1 MGLIYSS
8 KDASTLKSS
17 LSANLSIARTT
28 IRQLNAGSQ
37 QLIAAI
43 DGHTLSGAA
52 YNAGKGLF
60 SDLILPTIKRVSSAI
75 VTIQQELNQ
84 FSAANSFI
92 ASEGYLDEE
101 NLNQQLTILQRSKA
115 SLENAAH
122 TAGALAN
129 IPLPTIAEMLRNQ
142 QQDFLRR
149 AESYQRD
156 IVRIQKKLN
165 QLKEFDAKTKRLFTS
180 SLEELELAMQAVLVL
195 NNTTVNRD
203 GSYVLP
209 KGTDKTWFKKIK
221 NSVKKEASS
230 YGIEE
235 TVEDFRKGL
244 TPAEF
249 SKESLGK
256 FLEKT
261 EEKILK
267 EGKNIGKPWAAKLR
281 PRSALGTFVKDTF
294 KPRKWMTSKLSSMSN
309 STSSYIGSISRAGG
323 KALIVAGAYGEFKE
337 FNSEHRNVGRA
348 ITYSAVSTSLGYVV
362 GVVGA
367 AAASSVSVYA
377 GAAATGF
384 IATVGAPVVGAVVA
398 GVAISVGVSALYKNS
413 KEFKNAVDTIGDGI
427 NDIGKKV
434 KEEIADVGKAF
445 SSSLKSLKGA
455 SWWWKRGI
463 NT

>member
-165 QLKEFDAKTKRLFTS
+165 QLKEFDAKTKHLFTS
-180 SLEELELAMQAVLVL
+180 SLEEFELAMQAVLVL

-209 KGTDKTWFKKIK
+209 KGTDASWFTKMNWFSNNQGTSYRMDEINKDIGDVITDLSGWVNESSAAGLDSIK
-221 NSVKKEASS
+221 EKV
-230 YGIEE
+230 IE
-235 TVEDFRKGL
+235 
-244 TPAEF
+244 
-249 SKESLGK
+249 
-256 FLEKT
+256 
-261 EEKILK
+261 
-267 EGKNIGKPWAAKLR
+267 EGKNLGKSLAAKLQ
-281 PRSALGTFVKDTF
+281 PRTSLGTFMKDNN
-294 KPRKWMTSKLSSMSN
+294 KARRWVTSKLKGMSN
-309 STSSYIGSISRAGG
+309 STSTTIGSMAKWGGQAMIVLGAYSEFKDFYDKTNNIGRSLTYSTIATTTGIAAGTIG
-323 KALIVAGAYGEFKE
+323 SALGGVVAGAFTG
-337 FNSEHRNVGRA
+337 
-348 ITYSAVSTSLGYVV
+348 TSV
-362 GVVGA
+362 
-367 AAASSVSVYA
+367 A
-377 GAAATGF
+377 GL
-384 IATVGAPVVGAVVA
+384 ATVGLPIAGAIAVGAVA
-398 GVAISVGVSALYKNS
+398 TVGIKALYNHVKPFNDFVNS
-413 KEFKNAVDTIGDGI
+413 IGDTF
-427 NDIGKKV
+427 NKIG
-434 KEEIADVGKAF
+434 ERIERIGTSFA
-445 SSSLKSLKGA
+445 SPLNSHKGVL
-455 SWWWKRGI
+455 G
-463 NT
+463 

>member
-75 VTIQQELNQ
+75 DTIQQELNQ

-101 NLNQQLTILQRSKA
+101 NLQQQLTILQRSKA

-156 IVRIQKKLN
+156 IIRIQKKLN
-165 QLKEFDAKTKRLFTS
+165 QLKEFDAKTKHLFTS
-180 SLEELELAMQAVLVL
+180 SLEELELVMQAVLVL
-195 NNTTVNRD
+195 NNTTVN
-203 GSYVLP
+203 
-209 KGTDKTWFKKIK
+209 
-221 NSVKKEASS
+221 
-230 YGIEE
+230 
-235 TVEDFRKGL
+235 
-244 TPAEF
+244 
-249 SKESLGK
+249 
-256 FLEKT
+256 
-261 EEKILK
+261 
-267 EGKNIGKPWAAKLR
+267 
-281 PRSALGTFVKDTF
+281 
-294 KPRKWMTSKLSSMSN
+294 
-309 STSSYIGSISRAGG
+309 
-323 KALIVAGAYGEFKE
+323 
-337 FNSEHRNVGRA
+337 
-348 ITYSAVSTSLGYVV
+348 
-362 GVVGA
+362 
-367 AAASSVSVYA
+367 
-377 GAAATGF
+377 
-384 IATVGAPVVGAVVA
+384 
-398 GVAISVGVSALYKNS
+398 
-413 KEFKNAVDTIGDGI
+413 
-427 NDIGKKV
+427 
-434 KEEIADVGKAF
+434 
-445 SSSLKSLKGA
+445 
-455 SWWWKRGI
+455 
-463 NT
+463 